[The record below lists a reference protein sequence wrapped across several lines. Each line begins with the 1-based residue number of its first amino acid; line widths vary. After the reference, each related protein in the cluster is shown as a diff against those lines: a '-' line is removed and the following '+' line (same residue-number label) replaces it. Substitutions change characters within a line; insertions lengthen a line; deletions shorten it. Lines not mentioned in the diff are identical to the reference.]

1 MRIAIYETAVSF
13 RDGRRLYVVIPADK
27 TVEVIPEDVR
37 QAWKRLKKVREAD
50 LGGPEDASQGELAG
64 LYASPEERAQSRRN
78 LEEKGYDAR
87 PAALA

>member
-37 QAWKRLKKVREAD
+37 QAWQRLKKIREAD
-50 LGGPEDASQGELAG
+50 LDGPEAEAGVAG
-64 LYASPEERAQSRRN
+64 LYATPEELAQSRRH